1 MVTESGS
8 VLIIGQG
15 RSAALC
21 SATLIS
27 RGAGRFRLG
36 GVVTPLQVQEMLR
49 PLGALT
55 NTGKKRTVPERWV
68 VALDDRRAGLPLESL
83 LQARFRGVKI
93 QNATQ
98 FLEDLTGQV
107 PVQETRPGDLVFSAG
122 FAFSPVWM
130 FVKTVWEWLLALM
143 LSILVLPLLAA
154 AAMAIK
160 ADDRG
165 PIFFRQTRVGR
176 FGRHFQVIKLRT
188 MRQNA
193 EAAGPQFAALDDPRV
208 TRVGKFLRQTRIDE
222 LPQLFN
228 ILRGEMA
235 LVGPRPE
242 RPEFVQ
248 QYSKDIEFFDL
259 RLSVRPGITGWAQIK
274 EGYTS
279 DSDGTIEKLSFD
291 MYYLKHMSPLFD
303 LRIVLSTIATVV
315 KCEGV

>member
-15 RSAALC
+15 RSAELC
-21 SATLIS
+21 SSTLIS
-27 RGAGRFRLG
+27 RGAGRFRLS
-36 GVVTPLQVQEMLR
+36 GVVTPLQVQELLR
-49 PLGALT
+49 PLDSPHPH
-55 NTGKKRTVPERWV
+55 GKFRKVPERWV

-93 QNATQ
+93 QNASQ

-107 PVQETRPGDLVFSAG
+107 PVKQTRPGDLVFSNG
-122 FAFSPVWM
+122 FAFSPAWM
-130 FVKTVWEWLLALM
+130 LLKTVWEWCLAVLLM
-143 LSILVLPLLAA
+143 VLVAPVLLAA
-154 AAMAIK
+154 ALAIK
-160 ADDRG
+160 LDDRG

-176 FGRHFQVIKLRT
+176 FGRLFDVIKLRT

-242 RPEFVQ
+242 RPEFVE
-248 QYSKDIEFFDL
+248 QYSKEIEFFDL
-259 RLSVRPGITGWAQIK
+259 RLSVRPGITGWAQVN

-279 DSDGTIEKLSFD
+279 DSDGAIEKLSFD
-291 MYYLKHMSPLFD
+291 MYYLKHMSPLLD
-303 LRIVLSTIATVV
+303 MRIVFDTVATVV